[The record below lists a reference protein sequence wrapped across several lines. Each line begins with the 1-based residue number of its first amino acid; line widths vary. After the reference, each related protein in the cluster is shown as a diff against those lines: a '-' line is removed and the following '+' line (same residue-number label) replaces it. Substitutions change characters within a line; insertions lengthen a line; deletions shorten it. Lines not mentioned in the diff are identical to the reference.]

1 MAKERKLLTPVHT
14 FTLSPFAL
22 SLIHSFAL
30 SLMKLLVIGAH
41 SGDFVWRAAGTIA
54 KALDQGAE
62 TLVVALSYG
71 ERGESGEL
79 WKENPNRTVDS
90 VKAIRHAQAQQAA
103 DILGTSIQ
111 FLDWGDYPMLL
122 TDERVAQ
129 LTNLI
134 GDVEPTVILTHSEKD
149 PFNPD
154 HPLAFQ
160 AVQRARL
167 LSSGAGVP
175 SAFKNIDP
183 PVWYS
188 FEPHQPEL
196 CGFVPDTFIDI
207 TSVMEKKR
215 AAMACM
221 GAQTYLRDYYAEL
234 AARRANHARRISG
247 QKQVQFAEAFQR
259 QVPRVTDSIF

>member
-1 MAKERKLLTPVHT
+1 MTK
-14 FTLSPFAL
+14 
-22 SLIHSFAL
+22 
-30 SLMKLLVIGAH
+30 KLLVVGAH

-54 KALDQGAE
+54 KAIEEDAS
-62 TLVVALSYG
+62 TLVIAMSYG

-79 WKENPNRTVDS
+79 WKEDPRRSEES
-90 VKAIRHAQAQQAA
+90 VKIIRKEQAQKAA
-103 DILGTSIQ
+103 GIIGTPIQ

-122 TDERVAQ
+122 TDERIKQ
-129 LTNLI
+129 LTAII
-134 GDVEPTVILTHSEKD
+134 GDFEPTVILTHSEKD

-154 HPLAFQ
+154 HPVAFQ

-183 PVWYS
+183 PAWYS

-196 CGFVPDTFIDI
+196 SGFVPDTFIDI
-207 TSVMEKKR
+207 SAVIDKKI
-215 AAMACM
+215 AAMNCM
-221 GAQTYLRDYYAEL
+221 GAQNYLKDYYAEL

-247 QKQVQFAEAFQR
+247 KKEIKFAEAHQSM
-259 QVPRVTDSIF
+259 VPRVTNSIF